1 MKKLISVLVALS
13 LVVGV
18 AFTAMADDSKEL
30 DSKNDGTPTST
41 EPWEVTTGD
50 ITISVDTSDTDVRY
64 NVVVEWDDISFTYD
78 RGDSTWYPYDDGTND
93 GHTYSDGGEWDK
105 DVCADAITVYNHSNA
120 AVEVSIASVS
130 ETGVTVTA
138 TTTDEEELVSAATEG
153 IYGNYDKADSV
164 TYTLTA
170 TGVPT
175 ADGTFTISGIEVVIA
190 PA

>member
-18 AFTAMADDSKEL
+18 AFTAMADDSKEF
-30 DSKNDGTPTST
+30 DSVDDKEDPPYSCTTSDISIT
-41 EPWEVTTGD
+41 VDTGD
-50 ITISVDTSDTDVRY
+50 TKVRY

-78 RGDSTWYPYDDGTND
+78 RGDSAWYPYDDGTND
-93 GHTYSDGGEWDK
+93 GHTYSDDGEWDK
-105 DVCADAITVYNHSNA
+105 DVCEDAITVYNHSNA
-120 AVEVSIASVS
+120 AVEVSIDPVS

-138 TTTDEEELVSAATEG
+138 STTDDEELVSAATEG

-190 PA
+190 AA